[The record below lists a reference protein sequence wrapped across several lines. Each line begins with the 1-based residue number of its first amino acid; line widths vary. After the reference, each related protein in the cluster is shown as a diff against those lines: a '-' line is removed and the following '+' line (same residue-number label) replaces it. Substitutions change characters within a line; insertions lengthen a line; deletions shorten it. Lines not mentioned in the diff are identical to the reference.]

1 MPPTMAIN
9 AGAPF
14 TLSHPTDHSLSLS
27 KLSLLQRMAS
37 NDNVK
42 CKLEE
47 VKSSTMRKR
56 LRPSD
61 NDGGDNDS
69 SDSLEE
75 ETEEEEEVSSE
86 KMLMNQLDTS
96 EEKMFAKR
104 TRGSD
109 DDDTTSLSLKPRTP
123 ESRWSFDEESSND
136 DDDDDFLM

>member
-37 NDNVK
+37 NDNGK
-42 CKLEE
+42 CKLEEE

-69 SDSLEE
+69 SDWL
-75 ETEEEEEVSSE
+75 EEEVSSE

>member
-37 NDNVK
+37 NDNGK
-42 CKLEE
+42 CKLEEE

-69 SDSLEE
+69 SDWL
-75 ETEEEEEVSSE
+75 EEEVSSE

-104 TRGSD
+104 THSSD

-123 ESRWSFDEESSND
+123 NSRWCFDEESSND